1 MILITRTVPFLIG
14 VLTAVLLYGLSLWPS
29 AIPFLTLLT
38 AFLVALGIGR
48 LAGFGK
54 DLEGWWHVAMTP
66 VAFVIATAL
75 FLLFIEVDILLMVIP
90 VLAGLFLFFFSEH
103 LFRFVHLPG
112 LYQPY
117 ALEHTSLVLHAATMY
132 FLATTFFGLQI
143 FLQAPVWLLAIAF
156 VFVSGALVY
165 ETLWVSKIR
174 DTFALRA
181 AGVLGLVLG
190 EVFLVFALQ
199 PISFFVSG
207 AALAII
213 FYVLLG
219 MVRASSLQK
228 LSDTVLKRYLVTGA
242 ALLFIVLVSAQWV

>member
-14 VLTAVLLYGLSLWPS
+14 VLTAVLLYALSLWPS
-29 AIPFLTLLT
+29 AIPFLTLLA
-38 AFLVALGIGR
+38 AFLVALGVGR

-66 VAFVIATAL
+66 VAFVVATAL
-75 FLLFIEVDILLMVIP
+75 FLLFVEADILFMVIP

-199 PISFFVSG
+199 PVSFFVSG